1 LVNAVDLEKFL
12 KEHKGEWWT
21 PHEIKTELGGDIRT
35 VYNVIRNLIRRPW
48 ERTKKGWRLDVAER
62 GDRIYCVRMVRD
74 LEGSENLIKD
84 EISTKK
90 PTLHD
95 FPTLAPREQP

>member
-1 LVNAVDLEKFL
+1 MVNAWDLEKFL

-35 VYNVIRNLIRRPW
+35 VYNVIRSLIRRPW
-48 ERTKKGWRLDVAER
+48 EMTKKGWRLDVAER
-62 GDRIYCVRMVRD
+62 RRIYCVRMVRD
-74 LEGSENLIKD
+74 IGGSDNLMKD
-84 EISTKK
+84 EISKKK

-95 FPTLAPREQP
+95 FPMLDHELTHI